1 MRTLNIFLFIL
12 LLYPFSLSA
21 QEGAA
26 RPVQLS
32 INNFIVKEHLLKN
45 GKIAIIACDSVE
57 KPLEH
62 INGVFQFS
70 LNGFNQELKFNDGV
84 AIAPQPVNESTFIY
98 LRHKNETGTH
108 GKLYYVLK
116 QESNLKPFKINW
128 MMIAFIPVA
137 IILIAFTFR
146 KLLVWGIVVLLIIF
160 FFNSRNGLNMPTFF
174 DTIFDGLKSLF

>member
-12 LLYPFSLSA
+12 LLYPLSLSA